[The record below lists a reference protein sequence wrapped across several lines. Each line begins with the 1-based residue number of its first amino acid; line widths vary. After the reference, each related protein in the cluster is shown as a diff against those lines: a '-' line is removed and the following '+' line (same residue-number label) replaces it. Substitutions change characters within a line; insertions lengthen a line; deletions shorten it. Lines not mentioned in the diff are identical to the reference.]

1 MIFISF
7 YFLSLFKFFGILV
20 CFEGLDTMREGTS
33 KGKAPLR
40 NVNALD
46 VIRSKKRRDDH
57 AVDLAESAETS
68 RGEAVPSVSEG
79 VTPAAP
85 HAPYVHH
92 VEALGPQDTPRAGD
106 VSVEDHD
113 VDQNLNLVPNVLSEE
128 TSGGA
133 GKATSFC

>member
-1 MIFISF
+1 MN
-7 YFLSLFKFFGILV
+7 
-20 CFEGLDTMREGTS
+20 
-33 KGKAPLR
+33 P
-40 NVNALD
+40 LD
-46 VIRSKKRRDDH
+46 VIRSKKWRIHH

-68 RGEAVPSVSEG
+68 RGEAVPSMSEG
-79 VTPAAP
+79 VTPPAP
-85 HAPYVHH
+85 DAPYVRYGE
-92 VEALGPQDTPRAGD
+92 VLGPQDTPRAGD